1 MANEARM
8 TGEAQVAEEPVW
20 RGSIARGL
28 RLAVIVS
35 GIVALVAGLAIL
47 IWPVKAVV
55 AVTVLIA
62 LYAIVAGVANLALA
76 LFAHELG
83 GWFRAAVAVL
93 GALYLAAGVAAFL
106 NLDAATVALAA
117 AFALILGIAWIVD
130 GVFALTTLGVDRHA
144 YSPVRRSRGWTI
156 AFGLLSVVAGV
167 LVILAPLW
175 AALWVWLFVGAAL
188 VLFGVVQIVRAATL
202 ER

>member
-1 MANEARM
+1 M
-8 TGEAQVAEEPVW
+8 TDEGPIADETLIAEEPVW

-35 GIVALVAGLAIL
+35 GVIALLAGLAIL
-47 IWPVKAVV
+47 IWPVKSAVV
-55 AVTVLIA
+55 VTVLIA

-76 LFAHELG
+76 LFARELG

-93 GALYLAAGVAAFL
+93 GALYLVAGVVAFA
-106 NLDAATVALAA
+106 NLDAAAVALATV
-117 AFALILGIAWIVD
+117 FALFLGIAWIVD

-156 AFGLLSVVAGV
+156 AFGLLSVVAGT
-167 LVILAPLW
+167 LVILAPVW

-188 VLFGVVQIVRAATL
+188 LVFGLIQIVRAAAL

>member
-1 MANEARM
+1 M
-8 TGEAQVAEEPVW
+8 TDETQIAEEPVW
-20 RGSIARGL
+20 RGSIARGV

-35 GIVALVAGLAIL
+35 GVISLIAGLAIL
-47 IWPVKAVV
+47 IWPVKSAVVVTVLLAVYAVV
-55 AVTVLIA
+55 AGL
-62 LYAIVAGVANLALA
+62 ANLALG

-93 GALYLAAGVAAFL
+93 GALYVIAGIVAFTDL
-106 NLDAATVALAA
+106 GAATAA
-117 AFALILGIAWIVD
+117 IAAVFALFLGIAWIVD

-156 AFGLLSVVAGV
+156 AFGLLSIVAGV

-188 VLFGVVQIVRAATL
+188 LVFGTVQVVRAATL

>member
-1 MANEARM
+1 MADEARM

-47 IWPVKAVV
+47 IWPVKAAV

-117 AFALILGIAWIVD
+117 VFALILGIAWIVD

-167 LVILAPLW
+167 LVIFAPLW

>member
-1 MANEARM
+1 M
-8 TGEAQVAEEPVW
+8 TDETQIAEEPVW
-20 RGSIARGL
+20 RGSIARGV

-35 GIVALVAGLAIL
+35 GVIALIAGLAIL
-47 IWPVKAVV
+47 IWPVKSAV

-62 LYAIVAGVANLALA
+62 IYAIVAGLANLALA

-93 GALYLAAGVAAFL
+93 GALYVVAGVVAFA
-106 NLDAATVALAA
+106 NLDAAAVALAA
-117 AFALILGIAWIVD
+117 VFALLLGVAWIVD

-156 AFGLLSVVAGV
+156 AFALLSIVAGV
-167 LVILAPLW
+167 VVILAPLW
-175 AALWVWLFVGAAL
+175 AALWVWLFVGASLL
-188 VLFGVVQIVRAATL
+188 VFGIVQIVRAATL